1 MPWGQSR
8 GNSEKDAKMTYHLG
22 CQPATDGTCSYARTL
37 SAARWA
43 CAQQPCLWRG
53 GRVGVPAA
61 DGGNRAVISKLQPSR
76 DFQRLHCRCLHSTSL
91 HGPAASPQ
99 VLAPWARSLPPSP
112 GSVRAQCLYRSGSCE
127 HIFTSASTCA
137 RVGPALGKTCLH
149 LKHWGR

>member
-8 GNSEKDAKMTYHLG
+8 GNSEEDAKMTYHLG

-43 CAQQPCLWRG
+43 CAQQPCMWRG

-61 DGGNRAVISKLQPSR
+61 DGGNRAVISTLQPSR
-76 DFQRLHCRCLHSTSL
+76 DLQRLHCLCLLNKS
-91 HGPAASPQ
+91 
-99 VLAPWARSLPPSP
+99 PWARSLPPSPGSMGPQPPPSP
-112 GSVRAQCLYRSGSCE
+112 GSVRAQCLYRNGSCE

-137 RVGPALGKTCLH
+137 RVGS
-149 LKHWGR
+149 RSR